1 MLRRSLLL
9 TAPLLALPR
18 IGLAQAWPN
27 RPIRVINP
35 YAPGGTT
42 DIIVRVLAPHL
53 ERMLGQPIIVDTR
66 AGAGGAVGTAA
77 GAAERPD
84 GHTLLITNTGPL
96 AVAPSMMANIAYD
109 PARSFTYVTM
119 FGGAPLLCGVAANG
133 PIRTL
138 ADYAAAARQRREAVS
153 FSSSGAGSM
162 GHLAGVL
169 WSQEARVEMLH
180 VPFRGAPEAEQ
191 AVLGGNVTSIWNTVG
206 AHVGSV
212 RGGTLRGIAVSSER
226 RVAAL
231 PDVPTVVEAGFPGS
245 VASNWFLL
253 AGPAGLPPE
262 IVARLRT
269 AIATASAE
277 PAVRERLDGLGL
289 VSLGDPSPEE
299 IGRFVAGEAA
309 RWTPVVRASG
319 ATM

>member
-18 IGLAQAWPN
+18 IGAAQAWPN

-109 PARSFTYVTM
+109 PARSFT
-119 FGGAPLLCGVAANG
+119 
-133 PIRTL
+133 
-138 ADYAAAARQRREAVS
+138 
-153 FSSSGAGSM
+153 
-162 GHLAGVL
+162 
-169 WSQEARVEMLH
+169 
-180 VPFRGAPEAEQ
+180 
-191 AVLGGNVTSIWNTVG
+191 
-206 AHVGSV
+206 
-212 RGGTLRGIAVSSER
+212 
-226 RVAAL
+226 
-231 PDVPTVVEAGFPGS
+231 
-245 VASNWFLL
+245 
-253 AGPAGLPPE
+253 
-262 IVARLRT
+262 
-269 AIATASAE
+269 
-277 PAVRERLDGLGL
+277 
-289 VSLGDPSPEE
+289 
-299 IGRFVAGEAA
+299 
-309 RWTPVVRASG
+309 
-319 ATM
+319 